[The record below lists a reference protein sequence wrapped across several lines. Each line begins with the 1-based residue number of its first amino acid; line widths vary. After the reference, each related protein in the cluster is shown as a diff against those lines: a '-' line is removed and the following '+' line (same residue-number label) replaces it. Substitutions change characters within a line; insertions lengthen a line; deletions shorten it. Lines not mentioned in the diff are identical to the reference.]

1 MERGL
6 TYAKVRRV
14 WQPEGIVSVKV
25 LGHPDSQ
32 SRIMGEEGG
41 GRQNRGREKGID
53 QRWSFNDRSGF

>member
-1 MERGL
+1 M
-6 TYAKVRRV
+6 RRV

-41 GRQNRGREKGID
+41 GGQNRGREKGID